1 MKPYVFISGE
11 ATAVGVTVGYP
22 IYVGAG
28 APRRGAPAPI
38 FHAVIRVEHG
48 FIDCGGEVLNLK
60 LVERLAIVY
69 LRKCPTVWVRV
80 C

>member
-1 MKPYVFISGE
+1 MEPYVFISGE

-28 APRRGAPAPI
+28 APRRGAPAPV
-38 FHAVIRVEHG
+38 FHAIIWVEFG

-60 LVERLAIVY
+60 LVERLAVLY
-69 LRKCPTVWVRV
+69 LRECPTVGVRV
-80 C
+80 